1 MRLYTT
7 PAGEWAGTQA
17 DAKKLGAYDEVDVP
31 TVKADLLAFLN
42 KHKVNNQSG
51 TPLETKVVKPTEPAV
66 PAKPSEPAEPRTMK
80 EFSWDEFYTIKNH
93 LETCNR
99 ETVFR
104 TMNLAIRRYHELD
117 GVEE

>member
-1 MRLYTT
+1 MRLYST
-7 PAGEWAGTQA
+7 PAGQWAGTQA
-17 DAKKLGAYDEVDVP
+17 DAKKLGAYKEVDVP

-42 KHKVNNQSG
+42 ENQVGSG
-51 TPLETKVVKPTEPAV
+51 VRQLDTPPPVKQPTA
-66 PAKPSEPAEPRTMK
+66 PAKPSEPAEPRPMK
-80 EFSWDEFYTIKNH
+80 EFSWDEFCTIKNH

-104 TMNLAIRRYHELD
+104 TMNLAIRRYYELD